1 MKIPEKY
8 FTLAKKYSNSDDHW
22 VADKDQFGNPIETE
36 LHIFY
41 KTEEQIIKHSKELVE
56 DFPAEEAEEYADTER
71 INEYDLGEEPRII
84 FWDDAELTWRVIAN
98 TIEDFFA
105 LFHKE

>member
-71 INEYDLGEEPRII
+71 I
-84 FWDDAELTWRVIAN
+84 
-98 TIEDFFA
+98 
-105 LFHKE
+105 